1 MSNFGDKNIL
11 IKLGSYEQE
20 VRFDCN
26 DMTPLY
32 ESLTHLL
39 TYIINFSL
47 LSRCQL
53 TLIKLPSSPNL
64 KNDKV
69 YILII

>member
-1 MSNFGDKNIL
+1 MSNFGDL

-32 ESLTHLL
+32 DCLTHLV
-39 TYIINFSL
+39 TYIIT
-47 LSRCQL
+47 L
-53 TLIKLPSSPNL
+53 TLFQRYLLTRIKLQPASPIL
-64 KNDKV
+64 KNLGS
-69 YILII
+69 IS